1 MDALKGFG
9 EIGMGSRLKRV
20 SEYMMRE
27 TQLVYNKYNIDF
39 DPYLFPTFK
48 IIKNKNGV
56 TNSEITASLQIS
68 QPATTQAINKLLKK
82 ELIFL
87 KEDKID
93 KRKKVIVLSKKGR
106 ELIQNVTPIWDSIEQ
121 TIKNY
126 TNITSNSLVEH
137 LNILEEK
144 FNTKAF
150 SKAIIEHIQM
160 NTIKKHNLEIEEFK
174 KEYASSFYDL
184 NIEWLKTF
192 FYVEPYDEEV
202 LSNPDRYIIDKG
214 GHIFFAKL
222 NNEIVG
228 TVALMPMK
236 EKNVYELTKMAVS
249 PKHRGYKIGQQ
260 LMQKCID
267 FAKEQSFDK
276 LVLYSSTKLENAIYI
291 YRKYGFIEIPV
302 EENSPYVR
310 SDIKMELKTS

>member
-1 MDALKGFG
+1 
-9 EIGMGSRLKRV
+9 
-20 SEYMMRE
+20 
-27 TQLVYNKYNIDF
+27 
-39 DPYLFPTFK
+39 
-48 IIKNKNGV
+48 
-56 TNSEITASLQIS
+56 
-68 QPATTQAINKLLKK
+68 
-82 ELIFL
+82 
-87 KEDKID
+87 
-93 KRKKVIVLSKKGR
+93 
-106 ELIQNVTPIWDSIEQ
+106 
-121 TIKNY
+121 
-126 TNITSNSLVEH
+126 
-137 LNILEEK
+137 
-144 FNTKAF
+144 
-150 SKAIIEHIQM
+150 M

-202 LSNPDRYIIDKG
+202 LSNPDKYIIDKG

-302 EENSPYVR
+302 EENSPPYVR